1 MKRFGY
7 FFLFVLVIFSYSV
20 GAQSLLPLPRNMVND
35 SAHIFSAE
43 ETARIEHILR
53 DYRDTTTREIL
64 VVTLNDFKGY
74 EPNSF
79 TTELG
84 NQWGIGKRGVNNG
97 IIVLLCPSNMPAIP
111 LTPSLDTEWDSARDN
126 YITQGNPHFL
136 YAFLNSITNDSLYAA
151 SKSSRPNGYYGEG
164 YIATGR
170 GIEGALP
177 DVLAAQ
183 IMRTV
188 VAPFFA
194 AQRYAEGTE
203 AGLYAIFQALAGDTS
218 TISETL
224 TPEYEETHFLALI
237 GMLLLG
243 YIALGIAG
251 AFTRI
256 IIASIEHAVKYLSS
270 RDLRSRY
277 SFMDY
282 WKRESWNSAKQI
294 IKDLPRFLLSL
305 LIIFIF
311 KPSRLVHSDSSYSS
325 HSSSSGS
332 FSGGGGSFGGGG
344 GGSRF

>member
-1 MKRFGY
+1 MKRLGCFS
-7 FFLFVLVIFSYSV
+7 LFALLTFSYALS
-20 GAQSLLPLPRNMVND
+20 AHPLLPSTCNMVND
-35 SAHIFSAE
+35 SAHLFTPE
-43 ETARIEHILR
+43 ENARIEGILR
-53 DYRDTTTREIL
+53 AYRDSTTREIL
-64 VVTLNDFKGY
+64 VVTVNDFEGY
-74 EPNSF
+74 DLNSF
-79 TTELG
+79 ATELR
-84 NQWGIGKRGVNNG
+84 NQWGIGKRDVNNG
-97 IIVLLCPSNMPAIP
+97 IIVLLRASNMPAIP
-111 LTPSLDTEWDSARDN
+111 LTPSLDSEWATARDA
-126 YITQGNPHFL
+126 YITQGYHRLL
-136 YAFLNSITNDSLYAA
+136 YAFFYSIANDSLYAA
-151 SKSSRPNGYYGEG
+151 SKSSRPEGYYGEG
-164 YIATGR
+164 CITTGQ
-170 GIEGALP
+170 GIEGTLS

-183 IMRTV
+183 IMRSV

-203 AGLYAIFQALAGDTS
+203 AGLYAIFQALDGDTS

-224 TPEYEETHFLALI
+224 TLEYEETHFLALI

-311 KPSRLVHSDSSYSS
+311 KPSRLVHCDSSYSS